1 MRRRMGLPPQ
11 KRKTGHNGA
20 AWRTWPW
27 ARPVGNFKKDESMIL
42 KLIQIAGAVTAAGC
56 TCADRLGLAVA
67 ALAVAFAAVV
77 FEEYQRQKRGQQG

>member
-1 MRRRMGLPPQ
+1 
-11 KRKTGHNGA
+11 
-20 AWRTWPW
+20 
-27 ARPVGNFKKDESMIL
+27 MIL

-77 FEEYQRQKRGQQG
+77 FEEYQRQKRGHQG